1 VITKPASSP
10 PLGESI
16 PPSTRKLL
24 DVLGVSS
31 RLDTATCVRSTGNM
45 VWWGS
50 ATPRVEFFAGGERG
64 WQVTTRVVEQ
74 VFRAAALDAGVT
86 VEHARVDG
94 AEFDTG
100 CAPFILDCSGRAG
113 VFARARKLRQGDAAA
128 HRTIALVGVWAAP
141 SFDTPEPSHTV
152 IESYEGGWAWSV
164 PKASESANGS
174 AQRFVAV
181 MIDPRTSDLDRA
193 GASVEVYRTEIAR
206 APRIAGLLR
215 NARLVDGPRGWDA
228 SMYHASRYADD
239 NLLLVGDAGSFI
251 DPLSSAGVK
260 KALASGWLA
269 AVATHTSLVKPA
281 MRATALAFFEHRER
295 DVFASFRRMTDRHL
309 AEAAAGHEHPFWSD
323 RAVDVSGVEESAQAA
338 FERIRTAPDL
348 RLAIAPTTRTAER
361 PAVSGNEIVMALHLV
376 RDGGPEIARHAFNV
390 DLILL
395 VELVPQHST
404 LEELFAAYN
413 RRARPV
419 PLPDFLGALAT
430 AIAERWLRWCD
441 T

>member
-1 VITKPASSP
+1 
-10 PLGESI
+10 
-16 PPSTRKLL
+16 
-24 DVLGVSS
+24 
-31 RLDTATCVRSTGNM
+31 
-45 VWWGS
+45 
-50 ATPRVEFFAGGERG
+50 
-64 WQVTTRVVEQ
+64 
-74 VFRAAALDAGVT
+74 
-86 VEHARVDG
+86 
-94 AEFDTG
+94 
-100 CAPFILDCSGRAG
+100 
-113 VFARARKLRQGDAAA
+113 
-128 HRTIALVGVWAAP
+128 
-141 SFDTPEPSHTV
+141 
-152 IESYEGGWAWSV
+152 
-164 PKASESANGS
+164 
-174 AQRFVAV
+174 
-181 MIDPRTSDLDRA
+181 
-193 GASVEVYRTEIAR
+193 
-206 APRIAGLLR
+206 
-215 NARLVDGPRGWDA
+215 
-228 SMYHASRYADD
+228 MYHASRYADD

-348 RLAIAPTTRTAER
+348 RLAVAPTTRTAER